1 MAAMSPSF
9 DRAPAD
15 RDSDRSGTDAGPADS
30 SLPGLDAHAH
40 ARAVLTPALPPA
52 GSPSHAHLF
61 HGPSGTGKRAVARA
75 FAGALLADGA
85 ADAQGAR
92 ARVSRGTHPDLTW
105 VTPSG
110 AAEMLVGDVDEPV
123 VAAAARTPFEAT
135 RRVFVLEA
143 AHTLNDQAAN
153 RLLKTLEEPP
163 PFAHLLLISDRRED
177 ILPTISSRCLDVR
190 FDPLPAAAIAER
202 LLSDAPEGLAS
213 GLEPRHQTSSEET
226 PAQQTPAEDEPS
238 EQERTRAH
246 ACARLALGDSDQAAA
261 LAGEQGRALRAAAEG
276 YVRSALAA
284 ASRERS
290 WSTVLDVAKAAG
302 MGAGEEAQERLQD
315 ALELAPAKE
324 RKRLEREAVEVRRRA
339 ERRGRAHTL
348 EQALR
353 LVELWLRDLLC
364 LGEGAPEL
372 IYNLDRRPELEQD
385 GAACS
390 PGRARAGIA
399 LVQDTRLRL
408 TLNVSE
414 ELALEAL
421 AFRL

>member
-1 MAAMSPSF
+1 MGAMPNQ
-9 DRAPAD
+9 
-15 RDSDRSGTDAGPADS
+15 SDRRRGERA
-30 SLPGLDAHAH
+30 SLPGLDAHPH
-40 ARAVLTPALPPA
+40 ARAVLAPALPPA
-52 GSPSHAHLF
+52 GRPSHAYLF

-85 ADAQGAR
+85 PDAPGAR

-177 ILPTISSRCLDVR
+177 ILPTISSRCLHVR
-190 FDPLPAAAIAER
+190 FDPLPAAVIAEG
-202 LLSDAPEGLAS
+202 LLSQAPEGIAS
-213 GLEPRHQTSSEET
+213 GPADSQPTPVAETSPEESAT
-226 PAQQTPAEDEPS
+226 EQTPCDHDPA

-246 ACARLALGDSDQAAA
+246 ACARLALADSDQATV
-261 LAGEQGRALRAAAEG
+261 LAGEQGQALRTAAEG
-276 YVRSALAA
+276 YVRSALAG
-284 ASRERS
+284 ASGERG
-290 WSTVLDVAKAAG
+290 WSPVLDVARAAG
-302 MGAGEEAQERLQD
+302 VRAGEDTQERLQHM
-315 ALELAPAKE
+315 LELAPAKE
-324 RKRLEREAVEVRRRA
+324 RKRLEREGVEVRRRA
-339 ERRGRAHTL
+339 ERRGRAQTL

-364 LGEGAPEL
+364 LAEGAGEL
-372 IYNLDRRPELEQD
+372 IHNLDRRPELEQD
-385 GAACS
+385 RAAC
-390 PGRARAGIA
+390 PAGRARAGIG

>member
-1 MAAMSPSF
+1 MAAMPN
-9 DRAPAD
+9 R
-15 RDSDRSGTDAGPADS
+15 SDRGRDECA

-52 GSPSHAHLF
+52 GRPSHAYLF

-85 ADAQGAR
+85 PDPQAAR
-92 ARVSRGTHPDLTW
+92 ARVGRGTHPDLTW

-110 AAEMLVGDVDEPV
+110 AAEMLVGDVDEAV
-123 VAAAARTPFEAT
+123 VAAAARTPFEAA

-177 ILPTISSRCLDVR
+177 ILPTISSRCLHVR
-190 FDPLPAAAIAER
+190 FDPLPVAAIAEG
-202 LLSDAPEGLAS
+202 LLS
-213 GLEPRHQTSSEET
+213 Q
-226 PAQQTPAEDEPS
+226 DERS
-238 EQERTRAH
+238 EQERRRAH
-246 ACARLALGDSDQAAA
+246 ACARLALGDSGQATVLAA
-261 LAGEQGRALRAAAEG
+261 EQGQVLRAAAEG
-276 YVRSALAA
+276 YVRSALAG
-284 ASRERS
+284 ASEERR
-290 WSTVLDVAKAAG
+290 WSPVLDVARAAG
-302 MGAGEEAQERLQD
+302 VRAGEDTQERMQRT
-315 ALELAPAKE
+315 LELAPAKE
-324 RKRLEREAVEVRRRA
+324 RKRLEREGVEIRRRA
-339 ERRGRAHTL
+339 ERRGRAQTL

-364 LGEGAPEL
+364 LAEGAGEL
-372 IYNLDRRPELEQD
+372 IHNVDRRAELEQD

-390 PGRARAGIA
+390 AGRVRTGIA